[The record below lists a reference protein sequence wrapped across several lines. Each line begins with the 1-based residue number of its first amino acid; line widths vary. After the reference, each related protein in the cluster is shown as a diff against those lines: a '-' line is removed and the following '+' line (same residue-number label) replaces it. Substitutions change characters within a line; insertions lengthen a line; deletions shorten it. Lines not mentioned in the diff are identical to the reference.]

1 MPVSTRMASGRR
13 QRIVSAHH
21 QSERMPPDIEVLLLR
36 LIGGDA
42 TAPSEILDRAST
54 NDSPALLVAAAL
66 VTDSP
71 AEPAGFLARAAKN
84 AGTTRDRQLVAI
96 AAAHL
101 DDDADLLDALVR
113 DHLSDHPDN
122 ILAAWIASQRTLTVQ
137 PDQREEERHVRTTFD
152 GS

>member
-1 MPVSTRMASGRR
+1 
-13 QRIVSAHH
+13 
-21 QSERMPPDIEVLLLR
+21 MPPDTEVLLLR

-42 TAPSEILDRAST
+42 AAAGEILARARR

-66 VTDSP
+66 VTVEITEP
-71 AEPAGFLARAAKN
+71 AEFLTRASTN
-84 AGTTRDRQLVAI
+84 AATTRDRQLVAI

-101 DDDADLLDALVR
+101 NDDADLLDALVR

-137 PDQREEERHVRTTFD
+137 LDQREEERHVRNTFE
-152 GS
+152 GP